1 MTDANELTTVIL
13 DGPMGKQFG
22 KKWKLKVNSPAQALR
37 LIEANKPGIFN
48 FIRNNLRKYPHYRI
62 LVDKDERDIESFG
75 LTCKAKTIRFVP
87 LLEGAGGVG
96 RIIAGV
102 AVIIASIYTAGAAGT
117 ALAAAQAAAAAG
129 AAGAAGMATTATL
142 LSAAASGLMAMGVSL
157 VLGGVVQL
165 LTKTPSNNDVEER
178 KDRTSHY
185 FDGPVNTEMQGVG
198 IPLIYG
204 RVLVGS
210 HAISAK
216 LVVEQVN

>member
-1 MTDANELTTVIL
+1 MKDENELTTVIL
-13 DGPMGKQFG
+13 DGPIGKQFG
-22 KKWKLKVNSPAQALR
+22 KEWKLMVNSPAQALR
-37 LIEANKPGIFN
+37 LIEANKPGIFQ
-48 FIRNNLRKYPHYRI
+48 FIRNNLKKYPEYRI
-62 LVDKDERDIESFG
+62 LVDKDERDTGTFG
-75 LTCKAKTIRFVP
+75 LTCRAKTIRFVP

-96 RIIAGV
+96 RIVAGV
-102 AVIIASIYTAGAAGT
+102 AMIVASIYTAGAAT
-117 ALAAAQAAAAAG
+117 AALAAAEAAAGTAAAAA
-129 AAGAAGMATTATL
+129 AASTATL

-157 VLGGVVQL
+157 ALGGIVQL
-165 LTKTPSNNDVEER
+165 LTKTPANTDIEER